1 MTRIQFDQVKQLL
14 HPSLKVTTQKPLAI
28 GLPASPGAVSGRIFL
43 DPDSAVAASQSG
55 QAVILVRK
63 ETSPEDIMG
72 MAVSQGILTATGGM
86 TSHAAVVARG
96 MGKCCIVGC
105 GEIEFDPKA
114 GTVKIGS
121 QEFAE
126 GAWVTLDGSTGRIFE
141 GNLPTEPVRWSPS
154 AKAIFGWAD
163 ETSSIQVLANA
174 DTEDQA
180 LLARDLGAQGIG
192 LCRTEHMF
200 FDKERIHQ
208 FRLMILADDESSVQK
223 LSIYQEDDFFKIF
236 TAMKD
241 LSVCVRL
248 LDPPLHEFLPRE
260 EQRDELSLLAEN
272 LNWPEERLKNR
283 IAQLQETNPMLGHRG
298 CRLGIT
304 MPRLYEM
311 QTRAL
316 ARAMVRFW
324 NTNHRIVLKVMI
336 PLVMNP
342 QELKVLLASLKKAF
356 SDEVEQQFSDLGVLK
371 KILKYVKWGTMIEL
385 PRACVV
391 ADQLAGMVDFFS
403 FGTNDL
409 TQTTLG
415 LSRDDSAR
423 FIPAYI
429 EKGLIKADPFESLDQ
444 DGVGQLIKLAVERG
458 RIGNKQ
464 LDIGICG
471 EHGGDPESIKF
482 FRGLQFDSVSCSP
495 FRVPMARLALAKAE
509 LALQKKEKR

>member
-1 MTRIQFDQVKQLL
+1 
-14 HPSLKVTTQKPLAI
+14 
-28 GLPASPGAVSGRIFL
+28 
-43 DPDSAVAASQSG
+43 
-55 QAVILVRK
+55 
-63 ETSPEDIMG
+63 
-72 MAVSQGILTATGGM
+72 
-86 TSHAAVVARG
+86 
-96 MGKCCIVGC
+96 VGC

-114 GTVKIGS
+114 RTVKIGS

-141 GNLPTEPVRWSPS
+141 GNLPTEPVRWSSS

-163 ETSSIQVLANA
+163 EATSIQVLANA

-260 EQRDELSLLAEN
+260 EQKDELSLLAKN
-272 LNWPEERLKNR
+272 LNWPEEKLRNR

-298 CRLGIT
+298 CRLGVT

-316 ARAMVRFW
+316 ARAMVRLW
-324 NTNHRIVLKVMI
+324 NTNHRIILKVMI

-356 SDEVEQQFSDLGVLK
+356 SDELELQFSDLGVLK

-444 DGVGQLIKLAVERG
+444 EGVGQLIKLAVERG
-458 RIGNKQ
+458 RIGHKQ